1 MMTTNSRKMRKF
13 DEVVQ
18 ESWVVYYG
26 VKNIRERTRVV
37 YHDEDSAA
45 AFMKLCEL
53 NGKHV
58 DVEYELVEV
67 VVSRKWLTKG

>member
-26 VKNIRERTRVV
+26 VKNIREMRILR
-37 YHDEDSAA
+37 
-45 AFMKLCEL
+45 LL
-53 NGKHV
+53 
-58 DVEYELVEV
+58 L
-67 VVSRKWLTKG
+67 